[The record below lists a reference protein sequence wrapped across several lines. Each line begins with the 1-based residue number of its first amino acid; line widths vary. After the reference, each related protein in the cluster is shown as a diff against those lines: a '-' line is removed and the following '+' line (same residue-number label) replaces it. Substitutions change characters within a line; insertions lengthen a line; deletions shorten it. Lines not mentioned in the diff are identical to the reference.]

1 MVFFSSLMLW
11 LQPAGICPKFWS
23 IPSLISPSARTIP
36 DTVFVLIPHILVV
49 SVSRSLCFESFSIM
63 TFVEVFQA
71 DCTVTSFAT
80 PVGMVLDQALSVCI
94 CIIIIIIIIII
105 VVFIIIIIMSSRCN
119 PQAAGVALFSHGA
132 STR

>member
-1 MVFFSSLMLW
+1 
-11 LQPAGICPKFWS
+11 
-23 IPSLISPSARTIP
+23 
-36 DTVFVLIPHILVV
+36 
-49 SVSRSLCFESFSIM
+49 M

-105 VVFIIIIIMSSRCN
+105 IMSSRCN

-132 STR
+132 STT

>member
-1 MVFFSSLMLW
+1 
-11 LQPAGICPKFWS
+11 
-23 IPSLISPSARTIP
+23 
-36 DTVFVLIPHILVV
+36 
-49 SVSRSLCFESFSIM
+49 M

-71 DCTVTSFAT
+71 DSTVTSFAT

-105 VVFIIIIIMSSRCN
+105 VIIIMSSRCN

-132 STR
+132 STT